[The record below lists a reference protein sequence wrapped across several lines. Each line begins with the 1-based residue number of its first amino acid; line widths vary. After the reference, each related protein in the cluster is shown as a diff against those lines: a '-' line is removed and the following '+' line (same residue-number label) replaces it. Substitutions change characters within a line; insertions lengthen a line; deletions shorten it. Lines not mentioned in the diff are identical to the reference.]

1 MSGRGP
7 WPLQPEGPPP
17 KSRRLSRRL
26 SRRFSTASPP
36 RPPGLPPQPL
46 PAHRGS
52 APQGAGLESAGC
64 PGSLRAFSRSAW
76 PFPCHVPDSS
86 RWRGRVS
93 CQVCVVAPQRC
104 QRRPG
109 PAPGRPRVRVPPWR
123 VPLLS
128 SLPPL
133 ASPWGG
139 ARGSSPPPPGPARL
153 LCTLVWILPVLA
165 RGPGVR
171 AELCRHPDVRCVPC
185 GRLPGLSTCEAES
198 GVAVVTAAP
207 QMRDA

>member
-52 APQGAGLESAGC
+52 APQGAGLESTGC

-76 PFPCHVPDSS
+76 SFPCHVPDSS
-86 RWRGRVS
+86 RVARARFVPG
-93 CQVCVVAPQRC
+93 VC
-104 QRRPG
+104 RRPAALSEETWPRPWPAACPGAALEG
-109 PAPGRPRVRVPPWR
+109 PSALITAASG
-123 VPLLS
+123 
-128 SLPPL
+128 LPV
-133 ASPWGG
+133 G
-139 ARGSSPPPPGPARL
+139 RGSGVFPATPWASTAAVHPRLDPPHL
-153 LCTLVWILPVLA
+153 
-165 RGPGVR
+165 GPGTGRQGR
-171 AELCRHPDVRCVPC
+171 AVSSP
-185 GRLPGLSTCEAES
+185 
-198 GVAVVTAAP
+198 
-207 QMRDA
+207 

>member
-1 MSGRGP
+1 MGEAPGLCSLRARHP
-7 WPLQPEGPPP
+7 NPEGPPEGSP
-17 KSRRLSRRL
+17 EG
-26 SRRFSTASPP
+26 SPP
-36 RPPGLPPQPL
+36 PPLLAHLGFPPSPSPLTGAPLRRVLALRAPAALGASAPFLGPPGLSRVTFLTPP
-46 PAHRGS
+46 A
-52 APQGAGLESAGC
+52 
-64 PGSLRAFSRSAW
+64 
-76 PFPCHVPDSS
+76 
-86 RWRGRVS
+86 WRGRVS

-128 SLPPL
+128 SLPLL

-153 LCTLVWILPVLA
+153 PCTLVWILPILA
-165 RGPGVR
+165 WGLGVR

-185 GRLPGLSTCEAES
+185 GGLPGLSTCDAES
-198 GVAVVTAAP
+198 GIAVVTAAP